1 MKVKDKGIMSP
12 EHRKAISNGLKRKFS
27 NMTEKEWEERTR
39 KRVLKAQVKNMLYK
53 KFLKGEISL

>member
-1 MKVKDKGIMSP
+1 MKVKDKGIMSQ
-12 EHRKAISNGLKRKFS
+12 EHRKAISVGMKRKFA

>member
-1 MKVKDKGIMSP
+1 MKVKDKGIMSA
-12 EHRKAISNGLKRKFS
+12 EHRKAISVGMKRKFS

-53 KFLKGEISL
+53 KFLTGEISL